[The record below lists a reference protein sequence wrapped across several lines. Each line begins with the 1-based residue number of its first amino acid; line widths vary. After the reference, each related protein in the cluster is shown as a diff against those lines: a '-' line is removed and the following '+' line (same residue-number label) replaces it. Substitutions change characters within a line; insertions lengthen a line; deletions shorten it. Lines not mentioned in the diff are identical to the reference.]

1 MEVIVLG
8 VMGATVTLSIALG
21 IVLIVALSNGL
32 D

>member
-8 VMGATVTLSIALG
+8 AMGATVTLSIVLG